1 MELIDLLGDLHL
13 DRVKDSTLQ
22 KAAQGLAFELVL
34 DPLAAELHTGLMLDE
49 QERSRLAEQ
58 IRTSL
63 IRALRIVVEGSLPSK
78 MKAALSVKKKADR
91 NYGLL
96 PAEAVEI
103 NIQPLIEDAAKM
115 HIHHMS
121 DEDYRILA
129 DHIVQILLYT
139 GTIASLFAWH
149 TILSEETLRSFRTDV
164 IYKMYTG
171 LKIAFGHQ
179 DDLIQRAEE
188 SKQRAQ
194 NH

>member
-58 IRTSL
+58 IRTFL
-63 IRALRIVVEGSLPSK
+63 IRAFRIVVEGSLPSK

-103 NIQPLIEDAAKM
+103 NIQSLIEDAAKM

-139 GTIASLFAWH
+139 GTIASLFEWH

>member
-1 MELIDLLGDLHL
+1 MNADLLKASGQAAFPK
-13 DRVKDSTLQ
+13 DRMD
-22 KAAQGLAFELVL
+22 
-34 DPLAAELHTGLMLDE
+34 
-49 QERSRLAEQ
+49 
-58 IRTSL
+58 
-63 IRALRIVVEGSLPSK
+63 VEGSLPSK

-103 NIQPLIEDAAKM
+103 NIQSLIEDAAKM

-139 GTIASLFAWH
+139 GTIASLFEWH

>member
-13 DRVKDSTLQ
+13 NRVKDSTLQ

-58 IRTSL
+58 IRTFL

-103 NIQPLIEDAAKM
+103 NIQSLIEDAAKM

-139 GTIASLFAWH
+139 GTIASLFEWH